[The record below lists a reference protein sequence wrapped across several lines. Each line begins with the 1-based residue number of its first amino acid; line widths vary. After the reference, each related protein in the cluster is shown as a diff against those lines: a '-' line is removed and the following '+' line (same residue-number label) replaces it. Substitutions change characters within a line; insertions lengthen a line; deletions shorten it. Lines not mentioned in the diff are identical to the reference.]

1 LISPELEAMLTSIN
15 QNVVPKDFAFA
26 YFSMK
31 PLAAWFED
39 LKMRYEFFYN
49 WSVKGIPYV

>member
-1 LISPELEAMLTSIN
+1 MLTSIN